1 MERTVL
7 LAVWLV
13 IKYQQLFKI
22 EKGGMVAGR

>member
-1 MERTVL
+1 VL